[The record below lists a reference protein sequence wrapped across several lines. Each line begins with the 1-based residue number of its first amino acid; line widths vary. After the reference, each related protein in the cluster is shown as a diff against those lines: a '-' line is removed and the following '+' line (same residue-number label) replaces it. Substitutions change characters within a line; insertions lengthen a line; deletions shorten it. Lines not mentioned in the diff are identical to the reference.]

1 MSDEATDPWADVTA
15 ARLPASALAHL
26 AAVRD
31 RPGVRVDVLDE
42 LAWVTW
48 TNHHAEVIACLLPAA
63 GVEFYVRRGKEWFRF
78 NSRVPTSDRPP
89 DGAGRPLDAVL
100 VPERLEA
107 RRPDTTPLRK
117 LAVRI
122 VRGGGLHPT
131 TALMCTLVEL
141 LRWVETAT
149 TLDLTSLSAAHNG
162 ERVLLRG
169 EKLPIIPGA
178 TRYWGSAVL
187 IPLGFRTEPELS
199 AGILRV
205 VVGAQTG
212 DVVVFDETAVAV
224 IPDLA
229 FAPLTRVGVR
239 LAAEAV
245 SGSPR

>member
-1 MSDEATDPWADVTA
+1 MSDDVADPWADVTA
-15 ARLPASALAHL
+15 ARLPASALMHL

-31 RPGVRVDVLDE
+31 RAGVRVHVLGD

-48 TNHHAEVIACLLPAA
+48 TSSHAEVIACLLPAS
-63 GVEFYVRRGKEWFRF
+63 GVEFFVRRGNEWFRF

-89 DGAGRPLDAVL
+89 DAAGRPLDAVL
-100 VPERLEA
+100 VPERLEPRA
-107 RRPDTTPLRK
+107 TDTTPLRK

-122 VRGGGLHPT
+122 VRGGGLHPA
-131 TALMCTLVEL
+131 TALRCTLAEL
-141 LRWVETAT
+141 LHWVETAT
-149 TLDLTSLSAAHNG
+149 TLHLTTLVAARNG
-162 ERVLLRG
+162 DRVLLCG

-187 IPLGFRTEPELS
+187 IPLGFRAEPELS
-199 AGILRV
+199 ADILRA
-205 VVGAQTG
+205 VVGAQAG
-212 DVVVFDETAVAV
+212 DVVVFDETGVAV

-239 LAAEAV
+239 LAAETV